1 MDNFYNKSRQFYLK
15 NIDLKE
21 IVQHLENNFE
31 NQGPKAIHS
40 YDEAQEWYKM
50 VLENAGDISANF
62 IEPRSEE
69 VDQQGCS
76 LENGKVSWADNTQE
90 NMEVL
95 AEAGYTGGT
104 LDRKYGGLN
113 LPVTINN
120 VIIEMVSQ
128 ADASLMNLFGLQD
141 IAVTISKF
149 GSEEQKERVL
159 PKFCQGEVSGAM
171 ALTEPDAGSDLQA
184 VELKAI
190 KKDGQWYLDGVK
202 RFITNGSGD
211 VSLVLARSEEG
222 SKSGRGLS
230 MFLYERYR
238 DDNLTIRRIEDKL
251 GIHGS
256 PTCELQ
262 FDMAKAEL
270 VGRRRFGLIKYVM
283 DLMNGARLAVSAQA
297 LGIAQAAF
305 NEALDYANE
314 REQFGKKI
322 VEMPAVYQMLKRMEA
337 EIETSR
343 LLMYK
348 TAYYVD
354 KKEMYEGKKADGEKV
369 RNQVKKYKV
378 LADLL
383 TPLTKF
389 VTTEMANQVA
399 YDALQI
405 HGGCG
410 YMKDFPVERL
420 YRDARITNIYEGTT
434 QLQVVAALGGIKS
447 NVLED
452 EFKQFK
458 NMKIKNKDFATDHK
472 LIVHYIEEYQKLVT
486 AIKEMESKEF
496 FDYVGNYV
504 VELLSIVYRLV
515 LLFPI
520 ALEHNQ
526 KAEIF
531 RYYLNESDTRI
542 NYLINKVD
550 KLLATYGK
558 DIGNLKNKF
567 VQ

>member
-159 PKFCQGEVSGAM
+159 PKFCEGEVSGAM

-190 KKDGQWYLDGVK
+190 KKDEQWYLDGVK

-222 SKSGRGLS
+222 AKSGRGLS

-369 RNQVKKYKV
+369 RDQVKKYKV

>member
-222 SKSGRGLS
+222 AKSGRGLS

>member
-190 KKDGQWYLDGVK
+190 KKDEQWYLDGVK

-222 SKSGRGLS
+222 AKSGRGLS

-369 RNQVKKYKV
+369 RDQVKKYKV